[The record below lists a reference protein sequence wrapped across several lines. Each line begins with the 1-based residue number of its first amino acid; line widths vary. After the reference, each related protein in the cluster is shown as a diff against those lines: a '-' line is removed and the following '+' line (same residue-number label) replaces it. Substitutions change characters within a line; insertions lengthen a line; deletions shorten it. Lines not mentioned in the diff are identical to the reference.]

1 MGASVAAAGQNPAS
15 LQEALAVQ
23 QQQQRMHQ
31 LIAAGGG
38 TAGSNPRG
46 AAPLTLSQ
54 QGSDSSET
62 VTSHMIIKNIRFKHQ
77 HFRHTCGVYMCF

>member
-23 QQQQRMHQ
+23 QQQQRMQQ

-38 TAGSNPRG
+38 AGSNPRG
-46 AAPLTLSQ
+46 SAPLTLSQ
-54 QGSDSSET
+54 QGLDSSQT
-62 VTSHMIIKNIRFKHQ
+62 VTRPSVCSDIFALK
-77 HFRHTCGVYMCF
+77 Y